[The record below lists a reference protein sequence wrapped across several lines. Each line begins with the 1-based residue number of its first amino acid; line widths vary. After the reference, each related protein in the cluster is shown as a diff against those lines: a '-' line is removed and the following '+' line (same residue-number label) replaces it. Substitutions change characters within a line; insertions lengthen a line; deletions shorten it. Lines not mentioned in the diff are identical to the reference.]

1 MLTAINTAMVI
12 NKKVSKMENFSVL
25 LTFLLITIAVLITV
39 SIYSY
44 VMHEKKKNISQNKN
58 TYYHITT
65 PVTS

>member
-1 MLTAINTAMVI
+1 MLTAIDTAMVI

-44 VMHEKKKNISQNKN
+44 VMHENKRK
-58 TYYHITT
+58 TSAKTKILITILRHQ
-65 PVTS
+65 